1 MSSDFKTRFGLDYL
15 TKNPSTPRS
24 SSGDSA
30 PPRGLQD
37 ALITYGSKVLVAL
50 NGAENNTM
58 PLLDLARQLSERID
72 TLAPVMSYLQSNGYV
87 VRHDDPVGNDAF
99 QLTNSGIAVAKK
111 AAG

>member
-15 TKNPSTPRS
+15 TKNPSTIGS
-24 SSGDSA
+24 SSQA
-30 PPRGLQD
+30 QAQPRGLQD

-50 NGAENNTM
+50 NGAQNRTM

-72 TLAPVMSYLQSNGYV
+72 TLQPVMSYLQSNGYL
-87 VRHDDPVGNDAF
+87 VRHDDPLGNDAY
-99 QLTNSGIAVAKK
+99 QLTNSGIEVAKK